1 MISQFRRLLLAAG
14 LMLPVPAT
22 AAPYQPQDAVERGL
36 WMQVDEA
43 ERKLQTS
50 DFVIRDPAL
59 NAYVRGVLCRQV
71 GEEACGEAR
80 IYIMRTPYFKASM
93 APNGMMQ
100 VWSGLLLRM
109 ENEAQL
115 AAVLG
120 HEFAHYREQHTLRLF
135 RNIRDKTNAAAW
147 LGFIPFGVV
156 AQLGIGM
163 SMFSFSREMERD
175 ADAKSIGYLMQGG
188 YDPAAAARVWSRLR
202 DEMDATAVE
211 RKTASRKD
219 KNGGLLA
226 THPPSAERVE
236 ALATAAAE
244 HPQVARDLGT
254 ERYRATLAP
263 FWVDFFDDQAKL
275 NDFGASEYLL
285 KQLAQ
290 GGWTAQLLF
299 ARGELYRRRGQT
311 GDFAVAAG
319 FYRDA
324 LGAGGEMPEIWRG
337 LGLSLLKGG
346 EVESGRAE
354 LHEYLHRA
362 PDAEDRAM
370 IALLAGDKK

>member
-1 MISQFRRLLLAAG
+1 MTPRLRRLLLAAG
-14 LMLPVPAT
+14 LMLPVSAA
-22 AAPYQPQDAVERGL
+22 AAPQQPQDALERGL

-59 NAYVRGVLCRQV
+59 NAYVRRVLCREV
-71 GEEACGEAR
+71 GEDACGEAR
-80 IYIMRTPYFKASM
+80 IYIMRTPYFNASM

-147 LGFIPFGVV
+147 LGFIPFGFV

-175 ADAKSIGYLMQGG
+175 ADAKSIAYMIQGG
-188 YDPAAAARVWSRLR
+188 YDPAAAPRVWSRLR

-211 RKTASRKD
+211 RKRASRKD

-236 ALATAAAE
+236 ALAAAAAE
-244 HPQVARDLGT
+244 HPQAARDLGT
-254 ERYRATLAP
+254 ERYRAALAP
-263 FWVDFFDDQAKL
+263 FWEDFFDDQAKL

-285 KQLAQ
+285 KQLAE
-290 GGWTAQLLF
+290 GGWTGQLLF
-299 ARGELYRRRGQT
+299 ARGELYRRRAQV
-311 GDFAVAAG
+311 GDFQAAAG

-324 LGAGGEMPEIWRG
+324 LTAGGDMPEIWRG
-337 LGLSLLKGG
+337 LGLALIKGG
-346 EVESGRAE
+346 EVDAGRAE
-354 LHEYLHRA
+354 LREYLRRA

-370 IALLAGDKK
+370 MAMMAGEAK

>member
-1 MISQFRRLLLAAG
+1 MRRLRRLLMAAG
-14 LMLPVPAT
+14 MVLPLPAA
-22 AAPYQPQDAVERGL
+22 AAPYAPQDEVERGL

-59 NAYVRGVLCRQV
+59 NAYVRDVLCREV
-71 GEEACGEAR
+71 GEDQCGEAR
-80 IYIMRTPYFKASM
+80 IYIMRTPYFNASM

-120 HEFAHYREQHTLRLF
+120 HEFAHYKERHTLRLF
-135 RNIRDKTNAAAW
+135 HNIRDKTNAAAW
-147 LGFIPFGVV
+147 LGFIPFGFV

-175 ADAKSIGYLMQGG
+175 ADAKSIDYLVKGG
-188 YDPAAAARVWSRLR
+188 YDPTAATRVWSRLR

-211 RKTASRKD
+211 RKTKSRKD

-226 THPPSAERVE
+226 THPPSAERVDTLKT
-236 ALATAAAE
+236 LAAG
-244 HPQVARDLGT
+244 HPQAARDLGR
-254 ERYRATLAP
+254 ERYRAALAP
-263 FWVDFFDDQAKL
+263 FWGKFFDDQAKL

-285 KQLAQ
+285 KQLAE
-290 GGWTAQLLF
+290 GGWTAELLF
-299 ARGELYRRRGQT
+299 ARGELYRRRAQA
-311 GDFAVAAG
+311 GDFQAAAG

-324 LGAGGEMPEIWRG
+324 AAAGGAMPEIWRG
-337 LGLSLLKGG
+337 LGLSLIKGG
-346 EVESGRAE
+346 DAEAGRKE
-354 LHEYLHRA
+354 IHEYLRRA

-370 IALLAGDKK
+370 MVMLAGEPT